1 MTKQDARDIRRTLGR
16 AVLEGR
22 EPTEREVSEALCL
35 KLIRDSLR
43 DGKLT
48 LPSLRKQFGGPTRE
62 VTIRKAARAIAFY
75 MTQVTVDLEQ
85 GSVSV
90 PPGMREMFL
99 ALRGGQP

>member
-43 DGKLT
+43 DGKL
-48 LPSLRKQFGGPTRE
+48 E
-62 VTIRKAARAIAFY
+62 DA
-75 MTQVTVDLEQ
+75 
-85 GSVSV
+85 
-90 PPGMREMFL
+90 
-99 ALRGGQP
+99 